1 MMPTDAKVERLN
13 SIFKNSKFLDKLV
26 LTISLADSTAKAEPE
41 ALIEFTDSLVSS
53 IQKFDTSLVKEIT
66 YKVNDDVMYEVYKT
80 FIDNLPVFLE
90 EKDYKTLDH
99 LITSERL
106 DTTLEK
112 DYKTLI
118 SPASMIL
125 KKNILRDPIG
135 VTPYAQRHCRS
146 Q

>member
-112 DYKTLI
+112 DYKTL
-118 SPASMIL
+118 
-125 KKNILRDPIG
+125 
-135 VTPYAQRHCRS
+135 
-146 Q
+146 